1 METLIENKKIAV
13 IGGGPVGL
21 TTARLLQM
29 KDADVTV
36 YERDAHAGARMLGGT
51 LDIHSDTGQKAIKAA
66 GLLEE
71 LYSMSRPTPERMGD
85 KDGNILMETFPPADD
100 LYSRPEID
108 RPDLRNLLL
117 NSLKKNTV
125 AWDAHALGITEENG
139 KFRIEFQSGKTAIA
153 DLVIIADGS
162 MSKARNFI
170 TDSIPAA
177 TGTFCIEGEV
187 FFPETDTPL
196 LYKMVNNGNLAVV
209 QDKKTLFIH
218 TKGNGHFNYY
228 ASFREPDNWQKDN
241 AVDFH
246 NNATVEKFLN
256 KLFADWNVVF
266 KDLFRVTNEYRGFP
280 LRVFSDFES
289 WKPHTNITLAGDA
302 AHVMP
307 PFGGLGVN
315 LGLLDAL
322 NLTENL
328 TNGQF
333 PDIKTALED
342 YETKMIA
349 YLNPILSDAA
359 GADERIHT
367 QTSTPEERR
376 KRMEKMREKLAQKH

>member
-1 METLIENKKIAV
+1 METLIKNKKIAV

-21 TTARLLQM
+21 TTARLLQL
-29 KDADVTV
+29 KNADVTV

-51 LDIHSDTGQKAIKAA
+51 LDIHSDTGQKAVKAA
-66 GLLEE
+66 GLLEQ
-71 LYSMSRPTPERMGD
+71 LYTLSRPTMERMGD
-85 KDGNILMETFPPADD
+85 KEGNILMETFPPADD
-100 LYSRPEID
+100 RYNRPEID

-117 NSLKKNTV
+117 NSLKENTV
-125 AWDAHALGITEENG
+125 VWDAHVLGITEENG
-139 KFRIEFQSGKTAIA
+139 KFSIKFQSGKTAIA

-170 TDSIPAA
+170 TESIPAA

-187 FFPETDTPL
+187 FLPKTDTPV
-196 LYKMVNNGNLAVV
+196 LYEMVNNGNLAVV

-228 ASFREPDNWQKDN
+228 ATFREPGDWQKDN
-241 AVDFH
+241 AVDFDD
-246 NNATVEKFLN
+246 NGSVEKFLN
-256 KLFADWNVVF
+256 KLFGDWNDVF
-266 KDLFRVTNEYRGFP
+266 KNLFRATNEYRGFP

-328 TNGQF
+328 TNNQF
-333 PDIKTALED
+333 PDIQTALED

-349 YLNPILSDAA
+349 YLSPILSDAA
-359 GADERIHT
+359 SADERIHT

-376 KRMEKMREKLAQKH
+376 KRMEQMRERPVQRN